1 MGGLIHFENI
11 CFSVLTESVTLL
23 TEKQALLKRNV

>member
-11 CFSVLTESVTLL
+11 CFSVLTESVTFL
-23 TEKQALLKRNV
+23 TKKQALHKRNI